1 MPALP
6 SRFSDPAIT
15 IGTIRLQISSILLC
29 ERAGIANGQV
39 NALAKAYHGRVKRE
53 QPVTCC
59 TDCGGAGY
67 NIRVANGRCCRTVAG
82 LRCNGTN
89 ASALSNSDWE
99 ECSYCLATGYYR
111 NKECPQCRGAGFLFI
126 RPGWPVPL
134 SA

>member
-1 MPALP
+1 VPN
-6 SRFSDPAIT
+6 T
-15 IGTIRLQISSILLC
+15 IGAIRLQISSILPC
-29 ERAGIANGQV
+29 ELAGIATGQV

-59 TDCGGAGY
+59 TDCGGVGY

-82 LRCNGTN
+82 RRCNGTN
-89 ASALSNSDWE
+89 ASALNNSDWE